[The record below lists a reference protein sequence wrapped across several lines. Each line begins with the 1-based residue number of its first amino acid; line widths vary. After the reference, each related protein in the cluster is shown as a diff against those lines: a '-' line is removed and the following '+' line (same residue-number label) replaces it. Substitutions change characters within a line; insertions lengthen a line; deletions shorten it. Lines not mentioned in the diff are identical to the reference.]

1 MKFKSLETKLKS
13 FFRNNPFELHFEEDE
28 KQGTV
33 DVFGDVSED
42 ILKNLDKNFDNF
54 KRFWKI
60 EIKHKEKIISTSC
73 LKEII
78 KANKSQDV

>member
-1 MKFKSLETKLKS
+1 MISNKLELKFRLKDNMKFKSLETKLKS

-54 KRFWKI
+54 KRF
-60 EIKHKEKIISTSC
+60 
-73 LKEII
+73 
-78 KANKSQDV
+78 